1 MSQNKKNRF
10 IPLIVAV
17 SVVAGILLGNFYAN
31 HFAGHRL
38 SIINTSSNKLN
49 DLLHF
54 IDDQYVD
61 TVEINDL
68 VERSMPQILGE
79 LDPHSIYIPVQK
91 AQQANDDLAGSF
103 SGIGVQFTIRK
114 DTIHINNVIKGGPSE
129 KVGLQ
134 PGDRV
139 VKVNG
144 EDFVGSICTNEEA
157 MRRLKGEKGSQV
169 KLEVKR
175 RGEDKLLSFTIVRGD
190 IPVNSVKAAYMIN
203 KEVGYI
209 QIDKFGETTYPEML
223 TALAKLNQAQFKGV
237 IIDLRGNTGGYMGAA
252 IQMVNEFLP
261 ANRLIVYTQG
271 RKSPREEYRSDGRG
285 IYQDLPLVVLVDEGS
300 ASASE
305 IFAGAIQDNDRGMV
319 VGRRSFGKGLVQQP
333 IEFGD
338 HSVIRL
344 TIARY
349 YTPAGRCIQ
358 KPYKKGH
365 DEDYELDLLTR
376 YEHGEFFSQDSIK
389 QTGEEYKTVMGRT
402 VYGGGGIMPDVF
414 VPQDTTNVT
423 SYYRMA
429 INGGY
434 VIQFAYEYT
443 DDNRA
448 ELGKQP
454 DCQALAK
461 YLVKKNIVE
470 EFVRYADKLGLK
482 RRNIMVQ
489 TSHKLLERV
498 LLGNIIYIIQNDEE
512 YAKFLNQDDPT
523 ITKTLELFKNNET
536 RPKAKEAE
544 MQNRKDAKK
553 VAYMPVRVPG
563 RVYADKRS
571 DYSLLTTHNS

>member
-175 RGEDKLLSFTIVRGD
+175 RGEDKLLPFTIVRGD

-563 RVYADKRS
+563 RVYADKGLRG
-571 DYSLLTTHNS
+571 